1 MQDKTIKIGFDLG
14 IHAIKRYIELRLKDG
29 ADLDDV
35 YIEIMD
41 MDVDS
46 KAQNFYK
53 LLQKK
58 V

>member
-14 IHAIKRYIELRLKDG
+14 IHSIKRYIELRLKMG

-41 MDVDS
+41 MDVEN
-46 KAQNFYK
+46 KAQRFYE
-53 LLQKK
+53 LLKKK